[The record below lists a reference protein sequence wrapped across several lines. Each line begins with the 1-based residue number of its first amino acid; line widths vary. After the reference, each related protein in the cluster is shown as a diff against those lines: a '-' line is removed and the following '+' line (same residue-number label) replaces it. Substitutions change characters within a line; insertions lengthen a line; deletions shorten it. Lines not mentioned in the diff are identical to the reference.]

1 MNYDGTMKP
10 IFIFAV
16 LTALAAPAAAQSIV
30 CPASQTCRNGAP
42 PVPFPVINPFQGLS
56 NVLNIRR
63 DSPPAPVVGGA
74 PIATQVL
81 PAGAP

>member
-16 LTALAAPAAAQSIV
+16 LTTPAAAQSIV
-30 CPASQTCRNGAP
+30 CPASQTCRNGAA

-63 DSPPAPVVGGA
+63 DPTPAPAMGGA